1 MLAALFPT
9 SVWSNFEMSKQFD
22 VIVIG
27 GGPGGYVA
35 AIRAAQLGQK
45 VAIVEK
51 RKTLGGT
58 CLNVGCIPSKAL
70 LDSSE
75 LYYQAKHKFAAHGID
90 APTLNVDLGT
100 MMKRKEGVVA
110 ATTKGLDGLMKKNKI
125 TRLLGTGS
133 FSDAH
138 TVVVEG
144 ESYIAEN
151 IIIATGSEPT
161 PLPFAPFGGR
171 IISSTEA
178 LSLEKI
184 PDHLI
189 VIGGGVIGLELGSVY
204 GRLGAKVTVVE
215 FLDSLLPTMDESL
228 GPGIQRSLRKIN
240 FDFHLGTRVTAIEDS
255 GDGVVVKADK
265 KGKDIALNGD
275 YALVCIGRR
284 PYTEGL
290 NVTAAGIELDARGM
304 IPTDKLLRTEAPH
317 IYAIGDVVKG
327 AMLAHKAEEE
337 GVAVA
342 ERIAGQRPHMNYDT
356 IPGVVYT
363 WPEVASVGKTEQEL
377 KEAGVAYNTGKFPYV
392 ASGRARAADET
403 DGFVKLLACKETD
416 EVLGVHII
424 AARAAEIIA
433 EAVVA
438 MEYQASA
445 EDIARISHAHP
456 TFSEPLKEAAHMA
469 AFGHAIHI

>member
-1 MLAALFPT
+1 
-9 SVWSNFEMSKQFD
+9 MSKRFD

-45 VAIVEK
+45 VALVEK
-51 RKTLGGT
+51 RPTLGGT

-90 APTLNVDLGT
+90 APKLDVDLGK
-100 MMKRKEGVVA
+100 MMARKEKVVSG
-110 ATTKGLDGLMKKNKI
+110 TTKGLDGLMKKNKI

-144 ESYIAEN
+144 ESYIAEH
-151 IIIATGSEPT
+151 IVIATGSEPM

-204 GRLGAKVTVVE
+204 GRLGSKVTVVE
-215 FLDSLLPTMDESL
+215 FMDSLLPSMDESL

-240 FDFHLGTRVTAIEDS
+240 FKFNLGTRVTSIEDG
-255 GDGVVVKADK
+255 GDSVTVKAEK
-265 KGKDIALNGD
+265 NGKEIDLTGD
-275 YALVCIGRR
+275 YALVSIGRR

-290 NVTAAGIELDARGM
+290 NIEAAGIALDERGR
-304 IPTDKLLRTEAPH
+304 IPTDKLLRTRAPH
-317 IYAIGDVVKG
+317 VYAIGDVVKG

-342 ERIAGQRPHMNYDT
+342 ERIAGERPHMNYDA

-377 KEAGVAYNTGKFPYV
+377 KEAGVPYKTGKFPYA

-403 DGFVKLLACKETD
+403 DGFVKLLAHQETD
-416 EVLGVHII
+416 EVLGIHII

>member
-1 MLAALFPT
+1 
-9 SVWSNFEMSKQFD
+9 MSKRFD

-27 GGPGGYVA
+27 GGPGGYVS
-35 AIRAAQLGQK
+35 AIRAAQLGK
-45 VAIVEK
+45 SVAIVEK
-51 RKTLGGT
+51 HKSLGGT

-75 LYYQAKHKFAAHGID
+75 LYYQAKHKFAKHGIS
-90 APTLNVDLGT
+90 TSKLNVDLGT
-100 MMKRKEGVVA
+100 MMSRKDKVVSDN
-110 ATTKGLDGLMKKNKI
+110 TKGLDGLMKKNKI

-151 IIIATGSEPT
+151 IVIATGSEPT

-178 LSLEKI
+178 LCLEKI
-184 PDHLI
+184 PDHLV

-204 GRLGAKVTVVE
+204 GRLGSKVTVIE
-215 FLDSLLPTMDESL
+215 FMDSLLPTMDESL
-228 GPGIQRSLRKIN
+228 GPAMQRSLRKIN
-240 FDFHLGTRVTAIEDS
+240 FNFHLGTRVTGIEDN
-255 GDGVVVKADK
+255 GDTVKIKADK
-265 KGKDIALNGD
+265 KGKAIEVVGD

-284 PYTEGL
+284 AFTAGL
-290 NVTAAGIELDARGM
+290 NIEAAGITADDRGM
-304 IPTDKLLRTEAPH
+304 IPTDKLLRTRAPH
-317 IYAIGDVVKG
+317 VYAIGDVVKG
-327 AMLAHKAEEE
+327 PMLAHKAEEE
-337 GVAVA
+337 GAAVA
-342 ERIAGQRPHMNYDT
+342 ERIAGERPHMNYDA

-363 WPEVASVGKTEQEL
+363 WPEIASVGKTEQEL
-377 KEAGVAYNTGKFPYV
+377 KDAGVPYKVGKFPYV

-403 DGFVKLLACKETD
+403 EGFVKVLACKETD
-416 EVLGVHII
+416 EILGVHIM
-424 AARAAEIIA
+424 AARAAEIIG

-456 TFSEPLKEAAHMA
+456 TFSEPLKEAAHIA

>member
-1 MLAALFPT
+1 
-9 SVWSNFEMSKQFD
+9 MSKRFD

-27 GGPGGYVA
+27 GGPGGYVS
-35 AIRAAQLGQK
+35 AIRAAQLGQS

-75 LYYQAKHKFAAHGID
+75 LYYQAKHKFATHGID
-90 APTLNVDLGT
+90 APKLNVDLGT
-100 MMKRKEGVVA
+100 MMTRKDKVVSD
-110 ATTKGLDGLMKKNKI
+110 TTKGLDGLMKKNKI

-151 IIIATGSEPT
+151 IVIATGSEPT
-161 PLPFAPFGGR
+161 ALPFAPFGGR

-178 LSLEKI
+178 LCLEKI
-184 PDHLI
+184 PDHLV

-204 GRLGAKVTVVE
+204 GRLGAKVTVIE
-215 FLDSLLPTMDESL
+215 FMDSLLPTMDESL
-228 GPGIQRSLRKIN
+228 GPAMKRSLRKVN
-240 FDFHLGTRVTAIEDS
+240 FNFHLGTGVTGITDNGDS
-255 GDGVVVKADK
+255 VTITAEK
-265 KGKDIALNGD
+265 KGKTIEVIGD
-275 YALVCIGRR
+275 HALVCIGRR
-284 PYTEGL
+284 PFTDGL
-290 NVTAAGIELDARGM
+290 NVEAAGIALDERGR
-304 IPTDKLLRTEAPH
+304 IPTDELLRTRAPH
-317 IYAIGDVVKG
+317 VYAIGDVVQG
-327 AMLAHKAEEE
+327 PMLAHKAEEE
-337 GVAVA
+337 GAAVA
-342 ERIAGQRPHMNYDT
+342 ERIAGQRPHMNYDA
-356 IPGVVYT
+356 IPYVVYT

-377 KEAGVAYNTGKFPYV
+377 KEAGVPYKTGKFPYA

-403 DGFVKLLACKETD
+403 EGFAKVLACKETD
-416 EVLGVHII
+416 EVLGVHIM
-424 AARAAEIIA
+424 AARAAEIIG

-445 EDIARISHAHP
+445 EDIARICHAHP